1 MNQELVEYIKQQT
14 SLSVSKNKITDIL
27 LGQGWQQAEL
37 DEAFA
42 AAEGASNA
50 AASKISQEETDP
62 GAADDFEEETPSGG
76 SKKKIILIG
85 GITLV
90 LILAIGGILAFT
102 GGSKKQDKP
111 VVQNP
116 VAENNVQPAQE
127 DNKNPAGNGATNEV
141 DKPAIDNSSLIAAA
155 EALSK
160 TITPPT
166 GWQLR
171 QGIIHNRPLVGY
183 FKPTVEGTGENALTE
198 NISITA
204 ENIKNAGAESEADYL
219 AKSKSSLATSM
230 QNYKTIVEKP
240 VTLSDGSNA
249 TLISSS
255 STRDGNAIR
264 GMQLFAFKNGVA
276 YVITGVVMASNW
288 DAEKDMLGAAVLSFK
303 FPE

>member
-102 GGSKKQDKP
+102 GGSK
-111 VVQNP
+111 
-116 VAENNVQPAQE
+116 
-127 DNKNPAGNGATNEV
+127 NK
-141 DKPAIDNSSLIAAA
+141 
-155 EALSK
+155 
-160 TITPPT
+160 
-166 GWQLR
+166 
-171 QGIIHNRPLVGY
+171 
-183 FKPTVEGTGENALTE
+183 
-198 NISITA
+198 
-204 ENIKNAGAESEADYL
+204 
-219 AKSKSSLATSM
+219 TSRWC
-230 QNYKTIVEKP
+230 K
-240 VTLSDGSNA
+240 
-249 TLISSS
+249 
-255 STRDGNAIR
+255 IR
-264 GMQLFAFKNGVA
+264 
-276 YVITGVVMASNW
+276 
-288 DAEKDMLGAAVLSFK
+288 
-303 FPE
+303 